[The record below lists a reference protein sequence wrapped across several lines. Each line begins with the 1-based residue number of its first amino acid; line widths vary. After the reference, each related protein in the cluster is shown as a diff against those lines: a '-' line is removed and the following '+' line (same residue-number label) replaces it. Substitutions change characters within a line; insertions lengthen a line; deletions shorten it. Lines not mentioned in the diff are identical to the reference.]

1 MNEIPERDL
10 QPTEDLPER
19 PEQTYE
25 EARQREV
32 DDLNDLLR
40 DITRSL
46 GSAK

>member
-19 PEQTYE
+19 PEQTYD
-25 EARQREV
+25 EARQQEV